1 MVKRTSKDSSSSPV
15 QKARQWIREID
26 IELPK
31 VTGYLPLP
39 NAVDELCGRIVEA
52 YLHASDVERA
62 SIRSAGPDEKMR
74 IFLTYASRMA
84 VVAVRKQSEALI
96 FSALVGLCIEDCG
109 WDERETL
116 LRLSLVYH
124 SARKLGLDAAVMF
137 DKAAQMSTPQAGK
150 VLRRFARKPTSIAA
164 MGYSESIGQDGGF
177 DYDRNW

>member
-1 MVKRTSKDSSSSPV
+1 MKRSSTDSSSSPV

-137 DKAAQMSTPQAGK
+137 DKAAQMSTPQTGK

-164 MGYSESIGQDGGF
+164 MGYSESIGQDGFF